1 MINPLDGWDNL
12 QYRTCKCFICLQNNY
27 ITWLVFNSIVNSWH
41 TKRSTLTCIFSLSKN
56 QNVTSESHLYNYV
69 ILKLLSKKS
78 IYIMYIVQL
87 NWVKQALIK
96 TVIKW
101 LLCKVIYKAWFGT
114 VI

>member
-1 MINPLDGWDNL
+1 
-12 QYRTCKCFICLQNNY
+12 
-27 ITWLVFNSIVNSWH
+27 
-41 TKRSTLTCIFSLSKN
+41 
-56 QNVTSESHLYNYV
+56 
-69 ILKLLSKKS
+69 
-78 IYIMYIVQL
+78 MYIVQL